1 MAMKVWHSEG
11 VRKISEA
18 VVSVDERYPGAAYIG
33 LAFWLAWS
41 RVACPAL
48 WSSAASWST
57 LVLDDVHSLCIHVV
71 TNLAIV
77 AVIVVAALFEGH
89 LGRRAASVEFLV
101 GGGLVASVGTLGLLI
116 SVVGSL
122 PTVWFGLF
130 CAIAGAGMGALLV
143 RCMLLFGVLAPQ
155 RVLLLT
161 SASWCLSFVIDILF
175 RAMPPQMAIPVF
187 CLLPLVAT
195 GLFGLHRLVPPRGS
209 TNEAPRDEGR
219 LELPRSFWQFVFTV
233 FLVAFVS
240 EMVVYFNS
248 YEGSVRLTSM
258 TYAGLA
264 VIVIS
269 LVVMAYAAVF
279 PQSYIYTWLYYPTIF
294 VVMVLLGLLF
304 VLPTGASWSLVAS
317 LAACQF
323 FGLLVWCLF
332 SCVVVQSKVSPLR
345 VFGFGFGMQTLGT
358 VIGYVLGARLDLV
371 LESRHADL
379 LPIYLVAAMIVLAL
393 SLAVYPPK
401 AMHDLL
407 LAIPDEDAEEH
418 AAPVATDAWTL
429 MCECLANEGAL
440 TAREREVMMLLVRG
454 RGSVYISEHL
464 GVTLSTVYTHTRNLY
479 RKFGVHSREELMGL
493 VDKRLAREA

>member
-1 MAMKVWHSEG
+1 MKTWYSAG
-11 VRKISEA
+11 VRR
-18 VVSVDERYPGAAYIG
+18 VVDAFFSVDERYPGAAYMG

-48 WSSAASWST
+48 WGSAASWST
-57 LVLDDVHSLCIHVV
+57 LVLDAVHSFCIHVV
-71 TNLAIV
+71 PNVAIV
-77 AVIVVAALFEGH
+77 VVIVGAALLERR
-89 LGRRAASVEFLV
+89 LGRRASGMPFLV
-101 GGGLVASVGTLGLLI
+101 GGGVIASMGTIVLLL
-116 SVVGSL
+116 SVVLSL
-122 PTVWFGLF
+122 PTVCFGIA
-130 CAIAGAGMGALLV
+130 CVIAGAGMGALLV

-161 SASWCLSFVIDILF
+161 SGAWCISFVIDILF
-175 RAMPPQMAIPVF
+175 RAMPLAMAVIVF
-187 CLLPLVAT
+187 CALPLAAMA
-195 GLFGLHRLVPPRGS
+195 LFGLHRLELPGS
-209 TNEAPRDEGR
+209 KEDEAARDMGR
-219 LELPRSFWQFVFTV
+219 LDLPRSFWQFVFTV

-248 YEGSVRLTSM
+248 YDGAVRLTSM

-264 VIVIS
+264 VIFICVV
-269 LVVMAYAAVF
+269 LVAYAALF
-279 PQSYIYTWLYYPTIF
+279 PQSYIYNWLYYPTIF

-358 VIGYVLGARLDLV
+358 VIGYVLGTRLDVL
-371 LESRHADL
+371 LESRQTDL

-407 LAIPDEDAEEH
+407 VAIPDEDAEEPT
-418 AAPVATDAWTL
+418 APVVTDAWTL
-429 MCECLANEGAL
+429 MCNSLADEGSL

-493 VDKRLAREA
+493 VDKRLAQSS